1 MLNELQAP
9 EEAIPDAL
17 TGTEKP
23 VILFLLG
30 AVDVGKTHTVTA
42 LANRFYEQQL
52 PVAVVDAD
60 VGQSDIGPPC
70 CIGMGLVERKLRR
83 LSDAPLRGLYF
94 VGDVSPR
101 SCTSECVQGT
111 VAAVRKATTLGAA
124 VVIVDSTGWV
134 EGEAA
139 TAFKLQEIAA
149 LHPAL
154 VLAIER
160 GDELGQILT
169 RLTCPVL
176 RIRSSEHVRTRT
188 REERRALRERA
199 YTAYF
204 ERARRRV
211 FELRVFAWPPAEG
224 SIAGLYSNSNG
235 DTSRGSAEVCGL
247 GIVNTLDLDRG
258 TAVVAT
264 PAPVENRDGALMAIG
279 MIMPGAVKLM
289 NVQGRWKEVRPD
301 RLLPSKSEP
310 GKDAEE

>member
-1 MLNELQAP
+1 MLNGLQAP
-9 EEAIPDAL
+9 EEAVHNAL

-30 AVDVGKTHTVTA
+30 TVDVGKTCTATA
-42 LANRFYEQQL
+42 LANQFYEQQL
-52 PVAVVDAD
+52 RVAVVDAD

-83 LSDAPLRGLYF
+83 LSDVPLRGLYF
-94 VGDVSPR
+94 VGDTSPR
-101 SCTSECVQGT
+101 SCTTECLQGA
-111 VAAVRKATTLGAA
+111 VAAVRKATALGAA

-149 LHPAL
+149 IDPAL

-160 GDELGQILT
+160 GNDLSSIVT
-169 RLTCPVL
+169 HLTCPVL

-204 ERARRRV
+204 KTARRAV
-211 FELRVFAWPPAEG
+211 FELRVFAWPPADG
-224 SIAGLYSNSNG
+224 SIAGLYSSE
-235 DTSRGSAEVCGL
+235 DTSSGSAEIHGL
-247 GIVNTLDLDRG
+247 GIVNALDLEHG

-264 PAPVENRDGALMAIG
+264 PVPGENRDGAPIVIG
-279 MIMPGAVKLM
+279 MIKPGAVKLVK
-289 NVQGRWKEVRPD
+289 VQGRWKELRSD

-310 GKDAEE
+310 AEDTEE

>member
-1 MLNELQAP
+1 MLNELRVP
-9 EEAIPDAL
+9 EEAIHDAL

-23 VILFLLG
+23 LILFLLG
-30 AVDVGKTHTVTA
+30 AVDVGKTYTVTA
-42 LANRFYEQQL
+42 LANRFNEQQL
-52 PVAVVDAD
+52 RVAVVDAD

-70 CIGMGLVERKLRR
+70 CIGMGLVERKLHR

-94 VGDVSPR
+94 VGDISPGNR
-101 SCTSECVQGT
+101 TRECVQGT

-149 LHPAL
+149 IHPAV

-160 GDELGQILT
+160 EDELGHIVAH
-169 RLTCPVL
+169 LTCPVL

-199 YTAYF
+199 YTVYF
-204 ERARRRV
+204 KTARSRV

-224 SIAGLYSNSNG
+224 SIAGLYSNG

-247 GIVNTLDLDRG
+247 GIVTARDLERG

-264 PAPVENRDGALMAIG
+264 PEPVENRDGAPMAIG
-279 MIMPGAVKLM
+279 MIMPGAVKLVK
-289 NVQGRWKEVRPD
+289 VQGRWKELRSD

-310 GKDAEE
+310 AENTEE